1 MGKISVYVKN
11 EELLKRIKFFA
22 LLNDMSLTE
31 FAEKLF
37 TEYAEK
43 HKSELANYMQSNNNV
58 NNVEE
63 KKRK

>member
-1 MGKISVYVKN
+1 MGKISIYVKN

-37 TEYAEK
+37 TEYTEK
-43 HKSELANYMQSNNNV
+43 HKSELANYMQSNNNA
-58 NNVEE
+58 NNAEE